1 MKKKKNFLN
10 LRLNC
15 RIANNLTENNDMVN
29 FVVNYFYKLNY
40 LRYK

>member
-15 RIANNLTENNDMVN
+15 RIANNTVIGSGRIC
-29 FVVNYFYKLNY
+29 KLNY